1 LDKSVKLAEW
11 TRMDRVHP
19 QTAYQWFRQ
28 DRMPVP
34 ARLLASGT
42 IWVDAAPTDESGR
55 VVVDARVSWHDHRA
69 DLDRKVARVTGWAT
83 SNGRRVNEV
92 ACEAGSGMNGNRPE
106 LRRILPDPPA
116 TVIVV
121 WHRDRLARSG
131 VEHLESALAAAG
143 RRVLVAGPGET
154 AGDLVR
160 DMIEVLTSMC
170 ARLYGRLGAGNRVIR
185 AITAARRGDEAGA
198 A

>member
-1 LDKSVKLAEW
+1 MKLAEW
-11 TRMDRVHP
+11 TRVDRVHP
-19 QTAYQWFRQ
+19 QTTYQWFRQ

-42 IWVDAAPTDESGR
+42 LWVDAAPTDESGR

-92 ACEAGSGMNGNRPE
+92 ACEAGSGMNGNWPE

-116 TVIVV
+116 TV
-121 WHRDRLARSG
+121 L
-131 VEHLESALAAAG
+131 
-143 RRVLVAGPGET
+143 
-154 AGDLVR
+154 
-160 DMIEVLTSMC
+160 MC
-170 ARLYGRLGAGNRVIR
+170 ARLYGRRGAGNRAIR
-185 AITAARRGDEAGA
+185 AIIAARRGDEAEA